1 MVNYVHFLL
10 EGECRLIEH
19 ILVREKPTTQEMRY
33 ELYDS
38 ETISELKQ
46 NEKTIGTGEIIKQK
60 ESKVDNKVVEIL
72 D

>member
-19 ILVREKPTTQEMRY
+19 ILVREKPTTKEMRY

-38 ETISELKQ
+38 KTISELKK
-46 NEKTIGTGEIIKQK
+46 NEKTIGTSEIIKQK